1 MQTLWSNVLAAH
13 LTYLT
18 IWNRTFV
25 CVSELQRAAVIYF
38 QFD

>member
-1 MQTLWSNVLAAH
+1 MQTLWSNVLAAQ

-18 IWNRTFV
+18 IWNRIFES
-25 CVSELQRAAVIYF
+25 VSRLQRAAVIYF